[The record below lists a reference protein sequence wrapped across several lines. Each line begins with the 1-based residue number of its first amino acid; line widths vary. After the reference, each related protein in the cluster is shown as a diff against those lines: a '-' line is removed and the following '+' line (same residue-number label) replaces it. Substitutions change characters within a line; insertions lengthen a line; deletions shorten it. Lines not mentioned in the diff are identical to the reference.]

1 MASASRETRVSRV
14 KGSGPLDYEP
24 LTMPEILART
34 AAREP
39 ERAALVFMGRK
50 INYATFDGMVNR
62 LARALKAM
70 AVAPG
75 ERVALLLPNIPQIAV
90 AVYAIW
96 RLKAVVVMNNPLYT
110 DRELEHQLNDSGA
123 TVLICLDLLAPRM
136 IALKPRTA
144 VRHIVVA
151 HIRDH
156 LGFWMRP
163 IFPLVARGKH
173 RSIPPAPGI
182 SEWRA
187 LLRKYPDDPLPDA
200 PAQNDIASF
209 QYTGGTTGVS
219 KAVVLSHANLSC
231 NAQQARALF
240 EGKEVGDTVLGPL
253 PIFHAFG
260 AFALNLSILC
270 RFTMVLVPR
279 PEPESLMK
287 AVAANAVTIFPA
299 VPTMLVGILNHPKR
313 RKYDLSSLKICI
325 SGAAPCPVEIIQR
338 FEGLT
343 GAQVVEGFGI
353 SEASPVTHI
362 NPIGGINKPGSIG
375 LPMPDTESRIV
386 SMEDG
391 TRVVPLGEVGEL
403 CVRGPQ
409 VAAGGYYNMPAE
421 TASTFRDGWLYTGD
435 MARMDED
442 GYTFIVDRKKDMI
455 LAGGYNIYPREID
468 EILFAHPNIQEACA
482 KGIPDPYR
490 GETVRAYV
498 VPMPGSVLT
507 EDEVIDWCRER
518 LAAYKVPKS
527 VVFVEELPKSAVG
540 KILRK
545 DLPD

>member
-1 MASASRETRVSRV
+1 MASPSPRTKVSRV
-14 KGSGPLDYEP
+14 TGSGPLAYEP
-24 LTMPEILART
+24 LVMPQILART
-34 AAREP
+34 AALEP
-39 ERAALVFMGRK
+39 ERAALVFMGNR
-50 INYATFDGMVNR
+50 IDYATFDRMVNR
-62 LARALKAM
+62 LAHALRAM
-70 AVAPG
+70 EVAPG

-96 RLKAVVVMNNPLYT
+96 RIGAVVVMNNPLYT

-144 VRHIVVA
+144 IRQIVVA

-156 LGFWMRP
+156 LGFWMRT

-173 RSIPPAPGI
+173 RSIPPAAGI
-182 SEWRA
+182 GEWTA
-187 LLRKYPDDPLPDA
+187 LLREHPDHPVQDG
-200 PAQNDIASF
+200 PALEDVAAF

-240 EGKEVGDTVLGPL
+240 DGKELGDIVLGPL

-260 AFALNLSILC
+260 AFALNLGILC
-270 RFTMVLVPR
+270 RFTTVLVPR
-279 PEPESLMK
+279 PEPEPLMK
-287 AVAANAVTIFPA
+287 AIADNAVTIFPA
-299 VPTMLVGILNHPKR
+299 VPTMLLGILNHPKR
-313 RKYDLSSLKICI
+313 SRYDLSSLKICI
-325 SGAAPCPVEIIQR
+325 SGAAPCPVEVIQR
-338 FEGLT
+338 FERLT
-343 GAQVVEGFGI
+343 GAQIVEGFGI

-386 SMEDG
+386 STEDG
-391 TRVVPLGEVGEL
+391 TRDLPLGEAGEL

-421 TASTFRDGWLYTGD
+421 TAGAFRDGWLHTGD
-435 MARMDED
+435 VARMDED

-468 EILFAHPNIQEACA
+468 EILFAHPNILEACA

-498 VPMPGSVLT
+498 VPAPGCELT
-507 EDEVIDWCRER
+507 EEAVIGWCRER
-518 LAAYKVPKS
+518 LAAYKVPRS
-527 VVFVEELPKSAVG
+527 VVFMDALPKSAVG

-545 DLPD
+545 DLPG